1 MATAAEKDDIASGHA
16 DASRG
21 PLPREGYLS
30 LRRRYEPEEAF
41 SLIVVAESP
50 PQSGK
55 YFYNPD
61 GEVSEPL
68 FAALM
73 KALGISP
80 STKPCGLR
88 AFRQRGWILIDATY
102 EPVNGVSNAGRG
114 AILDR
119 DYPLLRDDLA
129 RLTPDRSV
137 PLILIKAN
145 VCRILEPRLTAD
157 GFSVLNR
164 GRSVPFPSHGWQKHF
179 HHAFGAVLKDAG
191 VSMNKEARVR

>member
-1 MATAAEKDDIASGHA
+1 MAIAAEKNDIASGHA
-16 DASRG
+16 DAGRA
-21 PLPREGYLS
+21 PLPCEGYLS
-30 LRRRYEPEEAF
+30 LRRRYEPEIL

-55 YFYNPD
+55 YFYKPD

-80 STKPCGLR
+80 GTKPCGLH
-88 AFRQRGWILIDATY
+88 AFRQRGWILVDATY
-102 EPVNGVSNAGRG
+102 EPVNGLYNAARD
-114 AILDR
+114 AILIR

-129 RLTPDRSV
+129 RLTPDRSR

-157 GFSVLNR
+157 GFTVLNS
-164 GRSVPFPSHGWQKHF
+164 GRSIPFPSHGWQKHF
-179 HHAFGAVLKDAG
+179 HRAFGAALKAAG
-191 VSMNKEARVR
+191 ISTYKKGTVT